1 MFAQGDTGWFVPT
14 LRKLTVLLVNLA
26 LKVRCHGLVTP
37 APADPRRRPGESPEI
52 RTSPKLG
59 KQLAS

>member
-26 LKVRCHGLVTP
+26 LKVRCSSHP
-37 APADPRRRPGESPEI
+37 PSC
-52 RTSPKLG
+52 SY
-59 KQLAS
+59 